1 MTRYEN
7 KEYNYLKIDY
17 ERYLIPE
24 LILNNGNLSFSIRR
38 FCSRAMDLLEEYH
51 IKDIQY
57 RERIKTLK
65 EIIKNSQCKT
75 IKVGEDEQKSNKV
88 D

>member
-7 KEYNYLKIDY
+7 KEYNRLKRCF
-17 ERYLIPE
+17 ERWVIPE
-24 LILNNGNLSFSIRR
+24 LRKKETSYDIRR
-38 FCSRAMDLLEEYH
+38 FCLEVMDLLDEYH

-65 EIIKNSQCKT
+65 EVIKNDRCRT
-75 IKVGEDEQKSNKV
+75 N
-88 D
+88 

>member
-7 KEYNYLKIDY
+7 KEYVKLKRDFENNISKEMWHY
-17 ERYLIPE
+17 
-24 LILNNGNLSFSIRR
+24 NGNLPFSISS
-38 FCSRAMDLLEEYH
+38 FCIHAMDLLDEYH

-65 EIIKNSQCKT
+65 ELIKELNNDR
-75 IKVGEDEQKSNKV
+75 I
-88 D
+88 

>member
-7 KEYNYLKIDY
+7 KEYNKLKFNY
-17 ERYLIPE
+17 ETFVRKE
-24 LILNNGNLSFSIRR
+24 MWHNDGNLPFSMSSF
-38 FCSRAMDLLEEYH
+38 CMHAMDLLEEYH

-65 EIIKNSQCKT
+65 EIIRGFIYYTSYR
-75 IKVGEDEQKSNKV
+75 
-88 D
+88 

>member
-7 KEYNYLKIDY
+7 KEYNYLKKFFESDINKRTYVDHIGW
-17 ERYLIPE
+17 LH
-24 LILNNGNLSFSIRR
+24 FR
-38 FCSRAMDLLEEYH
+38 FCARAMDLLEEYH

-65 EIIKNSQCKT
+65 EIIRGFKDDT
-75 IKVGEDEQKSNKV
+75 SNR
-88 D
+88 

>member
-7 KEYNYLKIDY
+7 KEYNRLKLEY
-17 ERYLIPE
+17 ENFVKKE
-24 LILNNGNLSFSIRR
+24 MWHNNGNLPFSMSSF
-38 FCSRAMDLLEEYH
+38 CMHAMDLLDEYH

-65 EIIKNSQCKT
+65 EIIRGFRNDT
-75 IKVGEDEQKSNKV
+75 SNR
-88 D
+88 